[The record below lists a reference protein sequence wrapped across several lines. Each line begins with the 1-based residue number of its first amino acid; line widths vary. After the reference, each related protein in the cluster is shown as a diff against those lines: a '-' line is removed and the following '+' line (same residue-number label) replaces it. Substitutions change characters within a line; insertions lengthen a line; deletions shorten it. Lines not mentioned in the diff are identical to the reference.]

1 MTSNYTAQ
9 DLRRALERVGVRRGD
24 VAFSH
29 GNVGY
34 FGVPAGGL
42 SPDNV
47 FQTVWQ
53 AFQDVLGPEGTLV
66 VPTFTYSFCRG
77 EVFDPDDTPS
87 TCGLFTE
94 KFRRLPG
101 ARRSEDPLF
110 SVAAA
115 GPLADEL
122 TRGAPEDCFGDD
134 SFWERFLKRDGL
146 ICNLNFDAGS
156 TFLHYVERRLRVPY
170 RFLKRFPGTLRRRGE
185 ERPAAGI
192 HFCHDLEDPDTEA
205 SFELFDRLGRAQ
217 GVVKTAAVGRGSVVA
232 LRAKDAY
239 RLMER
244 EIRRFPDLL
253 IAAGKRHLAEVEAR

>member
-1 MTSNYTAQ
+1 MNPDYTAE
-9 DLRRALERVGVRRGD
+9 DLHSALERVGVRRGD

-47 FQTVWQ
+47 FQTVWG
-53 AFQDVLGPEGTLV
+53 AFQAALGPEGTLV

-77 EVFDPDDTPS
+77 EIFDPEETPS
-87 TCGLFTE
+87 ACGLFTE
-94 KFRRLPG
+94 KVRRLPG
-101 ARRSEDPLF
+101 ARRSEDPIF

-115 GPLADEL
+115 GPLAEEL
-122 TRGAPEDCFGDD
+122 TRDAPEDCFGDN

-156 TFLHYVERRLRVPY
+156 TFLHFVERRLKVPY
-170 RFLKRFPGTLRRRGE
+170 RFLKRFPGTLRRRGV

-192 HFCHDLEDPDTEA
+192 HFCHDLSDPDTEA

-217 GVVKTAAVGRGSVVA
+217 GVVKTVPVGRGSVVA
-232 LRAKDAY
+232 LRAKAAY
-239 RLMER
+239 ELMQR
-244 EIRRFPDLL
+244 EIQRFPDLL
-253 IAAGKRHLAEVEAR
+253 IAAGKRHLAEGKAR